1 MAPDRVAGGQP
12 QTGLSIRVL
21 GPVEAARGSQVLD
34 VGGPLEK
41 RLLGV
46 LAVSANHAVS
56 IDSLSDALWGDAPPA
71 SRDNTLQTYVS
82 RLRAAL
88 GTGRIHSEDHCYQ
101 LLVAVDELDSLEFEA
116 LAVAAEAEKGDPARR
131 AELCMRGL
139 HLWRGRPFGDFAD
152 EEAFRL
158 EAIRL
163 EELKLAVVETRVA
176 AEIALGHENM
186 VIGTL
191 EALVQE
197 HPFRERFWQLLILAL
212 ALGGRRV
219 EALRSCADLRTV
231 LGGLGLEPGPTV
243 QWIGEAMLSD
253 DGDRR
258 SWLRVVGNGD
268 ALAAA

>member
-12 QTGLSIRVL
+12 QSRLLIRVL
-21 GPVEAARGSQVLD
+21 GPVEASRGGLVVDL
-34 VGGPLEK
+34 GGPLEK
-41 RLLGV
+41 RLLGA
-46 LAVSANHAVS
+46 LALSANHAVS
-56 IDSLSDALWGDAPPA
+56 VDSLSYALWGEAPPA

-88 GTGRIHSEDHCYQ
+88 GPSRIHSEDHFYQ
-101 LLVAVDELDSLEFEA
+101 LVVGSDELDSVEFEA
-116 LAVAAEAEKGDPARR
+116 LAMAAEAEEGDPGRR
-131 AELCMRGL
+131 AELCMRSL
-139 HLWRGRPFGDFAD
+139 QLWRGRPFGDFAD

-163 EELKLAVVETRVA
+163 EEMKLAVVETRIT

-231 LGGLGLEPGPTV
+231 LGELGLEPGPAV
-243 QWIGEAMLSD
+243 QRVEEAILSD
-253 DGDRR
+253 DRDLR
-258 SWLRVVGNGD
+258 SWLRLLGDGD
-268 ALAAA
+268 ALATT